1 MDALDV
7 PRTQVGVLTHAE
19 GLQLAGVAGH
29 DLFQVVGV
37 SVGDADLTVAEKHPL
52 ALDVFLHALMLAG
65 ADVIRF
71 QIGEDGIVVLEACHT
86 AELHSLAGHL
96 HDHIADASLH
106 HLRKIFLHQE
116 GFRRGV
122 QGRDVLVT
130 DDGFDGADQAGGQAG
145 LFQDAPNHVG
155 GGGLA
160 LGAGD
165 PDGGQLF
172 RRMAVPGGGQ
182 LSQSHTAV
190 IHLEHGDI
198 FRHLHVLLHHQRH
211 SALFQHVRNVFVA
224 VSDRT
229 RQAEEDT
236 AGNGLSRVVD
246 DFSDVLFQAALEQSI
261 IHTENQVDQFHIS
274 KSFLCH
280 NAPYRSIS
288 PSNTVVA
295 GPVIK
300 MLPSVI
306 SMFKSPPRRCTVTF
320 RSHSPFRQA
329 A

>member
-1 MDALDV
+1 M
-7 PRTQVGVLTHAE
+7 
-19 GLQLAGVAGH
+19 
-29 DLFQVVGV
+29 
-37 SVGDADLTVAEKHPL
+37 
-52 ALDVFLHALMLAG
+52 
-65 ADVIRF
+65 
-71 QIGEDGIVVLEACHT
+71 
-86 AELHSLAGHL
+86 
-96 HDHIADASLH
+96 
-106 HLRKIFLHQE
+106 
-116 GFRRGV
+116 
-122 QGRDVLVT
+122 
-130 DDGFDGADQAGGQAG
+130 
-145 LFQDAPNHVG
+145 
-155 GGGLA
+155 
-160 LGAGD
+160 
-165 PDGGQLF
+165 
-172 RRMAVPGGGQ
+172 
-182 LSQSHTAV
+182 
-190 IHLEHGDI
+190 
-198 FRHLHVLLHHQRH
+198 
-211 SALFQHVRNVFVA
+211 A

-274 KSFLCH
+274 KSFLSH